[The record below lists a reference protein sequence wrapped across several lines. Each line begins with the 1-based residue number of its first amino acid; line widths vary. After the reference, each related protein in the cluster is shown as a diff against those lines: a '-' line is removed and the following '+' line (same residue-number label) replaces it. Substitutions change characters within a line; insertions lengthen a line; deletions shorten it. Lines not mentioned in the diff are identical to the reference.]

1 MHGHNR
7 EVTTKQQAP
16 NDAPEPPVHRLPGRE
31 IAGQHLPATAR
42 TNQIADRVDHFP
54 QIGLSRSAFLRWRRK
69 QRRDHRP
76 LLIGQIGRVSL
87 ELLSDLGH
95 AATRFGCPHGQL
107 ESRRHAPLKLFQKAS
122 ERTAQPEYF
131 VVERRTLSERPL
143 IDIQVPVFRFR
154 QDGEFWQ
161 RSVPNT

>member
-1 MHGHNR
+1 MPRTLAVRHQR
-7 EVTTKQQAP
+7 DVVDRVEQQAP
-16 NDAPEPPVHRLPGRE
+16 NEALEPPVHRLPGRE

-42 TNQIADRVDHFP
+42 TNPIADRVDHFP

-69 QRRDHRP
+69 QPHDHRP

-107 ESRRHAPLKLFQKAS
+107 ESRPHATLKLFQKAS
-122 ERTAQPEYF
+122 KGYDEPEILPSS
-131 VVERRTLSERPL
+131 TH
-143 IDIQVPVFRFR
+143 PVCLMIPDAGQCFA
-154 QDGEFWQ
+154 
-161 RSVPNT
+161 